1 MRALFSLAALTTAAA
16 LTAPYHAA
24 SRHAVHHRHAP
35 PVAVAPAN
43 GASSPLAGGG
53 PIELLELG
61 APADLTVG
69 SESLDID
76 LDLDLDAADPTAAI
90 ERALRSEGRGGES
103 PLGGAE
109 EDTEEEEEEYD
120 PERPPIAS
128 FDVGAA
134 TVAVLAAKGITHFT
148 PIQAKSFSLLKG
160 GADMLGRSRT
170 GTGKT
175 LAFALPLITALAEL
189 QEPGERLP
197 RGRTPRMVVL
207 APTRELARQVSEVC
221 SMLAAP
227 HRLRTVLFHGG
238 VPYPPQQ
245 RALRDGVDVLIG
257 TPGRVIDH
265 LSEGALDL
273 SGVRFAVLDEADEML
288 NMGFKDDVETILQAT
303 DDSLRQTVLFS
314 ATHPPWVKSVA
325 REYQKSPEL
334 IDVVGRGRS
343 EAASTVQHIAVL
355 TPDAEASRARTLAD
369 LISVHATGADT
380 RTIVFTATKRE
391 VDDLCV
397 SAALA
402 PLSAQPLHGDIS
414 QKARETTLQKFRDG
428 HFPVLVATDV
438 AARGIDIEGVD
449 LIVQYRLPQDWF

>member
-1 MRALFSLAALTTAAA
+1 MRALFSLVAVTAAAA

-35 PVAVAPAN
+35 PIAVAPAN
-43 GASSPLAGGG
+43 GASSPLASGG
-53 PIELLELG
+53 PLELLELG

-103 PLGGAE
+103 ALGGAE
-109 EDTEEEEEEYD
+109 EDTEDEEEEYD

-207 APTRELARQVSEVC
+207 APTRELARQVSEVRAASDRPALPRPASAPPLPPPLAPPRAPPLLPHPDGGSPLRRSARC
-221 SMLAAP
+221 SPRRTGFAP
-227 HRLRTVLFHGG
+227 SSSTVGLGGREPRRGEMRGDTPLLRTGA
-238 VPYPPQQ
+238 PPPLGAFSEPC
-245 RALRDGVDVLIG
+245 RSLLG
-257 TPGRVIDH
+257 T
-265 LSEGALDL
+265 
-273 SGVRFAVLDEADEML
+273 FA
-288 NMGFKDDVETILQAT
+288 
-303 DDSLRQTVLFS
+303 
-314 ATHPPWVKSVA
+314 
-325 REYQKSPEL
+325 
-334 IDVVGRGRS
+334 
-343 EAASTVQHIAVL
+343 
-355 TPDAEASRARTLAD
+355 
-369 LISVHATGADT
+369 
-380 RTIVFTATKRE
+380 
-391 VDDLCV
+391 
-397 SAALA
+397 
-402 PLSAQPLHGDIS
+402 
-414 QKARETTLQKFRDG
+414 
-428 HFPVLVATDV
+428 
-438 AARGIDIEGVD
+438 
-449 LIVQYRLPQDWF
+449 